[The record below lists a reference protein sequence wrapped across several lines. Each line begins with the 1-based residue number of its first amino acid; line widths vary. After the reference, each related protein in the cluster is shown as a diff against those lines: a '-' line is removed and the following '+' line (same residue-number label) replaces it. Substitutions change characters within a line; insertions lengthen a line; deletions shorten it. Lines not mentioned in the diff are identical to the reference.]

1 MNIKHLLLAAGL
13 VTVITGCNN
22 NAADN
27 DHNTAMNERPITNN
41 GVNNIQNVRYNTNT
55 NTIPNI
61 DLADEVADKVTDLKE
76 IERAVVL
83 KTDENAFVAVELEGD
98 KEGEVT
104 NEIEEKVADSV
115 RKVDKDVDNV
125 YVSSNPDFYDRMTGY
140 GEEIEQGNPISG
152 FFNEFTETVR
162 RVFPNYR

>member
-1 MNIKHLLLAAGL
+1 MNIKHILLVAGL
-13 VTVITGCNN
+13 ATVITGCNN

-27 DHNTAMNERPITNN
+27 NHNTAMNERPITNN

-55 NTIPNI
+55 NTTPNL
-61 DLADEVADKVTDLKE
+61 DLADEVADKVTELKE
-76 IERAVVL
+76 IKHAVVL
-83 KTDENAFVAVELEGD
+83 KTDENAFVAVEMEGD

-104 NEIEEKVADSV
+104 NEVEEKVADSV
-115 RKVDKDVDNV
+115 RKVDKDIDNV

-140 GEEIEQGNPISG
+140 GEDIEQGDPISG